1 MQHVGTYFLGLATLG
16 GIVLSPFF
24 IAPSSLA
31 EPVSPSIVQNHLTRV
46 LWGDTHLHTNQSA
59 DAFTMGNQR
68 ITPEDAYR
76 FARGETVTSQTG
88 LKARLARPLDF
99 LMISDH
105 AEFMGVFPLVFNKSP
120 TVTDS
125 RLGKRW
131 SEYVEAGTPH
141 RIIMEFS
148 MLAMGIGRADD
159 LQQYVDESHG
169 VDLALLESL
178 RGLDV
183 EPPLQRSIW
192 AQATK
197 LADEFN
203 EPGLFT
209 AFVGYEWTS
218 TPDGNNLHR
227 NVMFRDGAEKAATV
241 VPFSAVDGSDPE
253 ALWDFMAAYEKKTG
267 GKILAIPHNGNLSN
281 GLMFAETQLSG
292 EPVDFEYA
300 QKRARWE
307 PVVEVTQVKGDGE
320 AHPFLSP
327 NDEFADYETWDR
339 FNLFTSTAKQQDML
353 EYEYA
358 RSALKNGLSWEETV
372 GANPYRFGM
381 IGSTDSHNALAT
393 ADEDNYFGK
402 TTRSEPAA
410 GRGSLSFAPE
420 EYASNVQLLN
430 WELAGSG
437 YAAVWAQDNTRES
450 LFDAIM
456 RRETY
461 ATTGPRMTV
470 RFFGGWHFEEGDEQ
484 RSDMTRLGYEQGV
497 PMGAELPAVE
507 GNKNGPRF
515 MVSAFKDPLG
525 ANLDRLQIVKGWV
538 DGSGQTQEDI
548 YNVAASDS
556 RSLKDNA
563 PAPVGNTVDTA
574 KASYRNTIG
583 DAHLATVWRDPDFD
597 PQLRAFYYL
606 RVIEIP
612 TPRWTTHDAAKF
624 GGPSPEGA
632 PLTTQER
639 AYTSP
644 IWYTP
649 AS

>member
-16 GIVLSPFF
+16 GMVLLPFLF
-24 IAPSSLA
+24 APSSLA
-31 EPVSPSIVQNHLTRV
+31 ESVSPSVVQTHPTRV

-120 TVTDS
+120 TVTGS

-192 AQATK
+192 AQAAK

-209 AFVGYEWTS
+209 AFIGYEWTS

-227 NVMFRDGAEKAATV
+227 NVVFRDGADKAATV

-281 GLMFAETQLSG
+281 GLMFAETQFSG

-320 AHPFLSP
+320 AHPYLSP

-339 FNLFTSTAKQQDML
+339 FNLFTSTAKQPDML
-353 EYEYA
+353 EFEYA

-538 DGSGQTQEDI
+538 DGSGQTHEEI

-574 KASYRNTIG
+574 KASYRNSIG
-583 DAHLATVWRDPDFD
+583 DAHLASVWRDPDFD
-597 PQLRAFYYL
+597 PQLRAFYYV

>member
-1 MQHVGTYFLGLATLG
+1 VSLGEHLCSLVTTRAIILVLSCLAPGLAKAQN
-16 GIVLSPFF
+16 SPT
-24 IAPSSLA
+24 LA
-31 EPVSPSIVQNHLTRV
+31 EVNPTR
-46 LWGDTHLHTNQSA
+46 LFWGDTHLHTNQSA

-68 ITPEDAYR
+68 ITPDDAYR

-88 LKARLARPLDF
+88 VKARLARPLDF

-105 AEFMGVFPLVFNKSP
+105 AEFMGVFPLVFSGSP

-131 SEYVEAGTPH
+131 GEYLKRGEAH
-141 RIIMEFS
+141 RIIMEFA
-148 MLAMGIGRADD
+148 MLSMGIGRAED
-159 LQQYVDESHG
+159 LQQYLDESHG
-169 VDLALLESL
+169 IDMALLESL

-192 AQATK
+192 AQAGD

-209 AFVGYEWTS
+209 AFIGYEWTS
-218 TPDGNNLHR
+218 TPGGNNLHR
-227 NVMFRDGAEKAATV
+227 NVMFRDGANKASTV
-241 VPFSAVDGSDPE
+241 VPFSAVDSSDPE

-267 GKILAIPHNGNLSN
+267 GKVLAIPHNGNLSN
-281 GLMFAETQLSG
+281 GLMFAETQFSG
-292 EPVDFEYA
+292 EPVDLEYA

-339 FNLFTSTAKQQDML
+339 FNLFTTTPKQQDML
-353 EYEYA
+353 QFEYA
-358 RSALKNGLSWEETV
+358 RSALKNGLSLEETV

-402 TTRSEPAA
+402 NTRSEPAA

-420 EYASNVQLLN
+420 EYAPNVQLLN

-437 YAAVWAQDNTRES
+437 YAAVWASDNTRES

-456 RRETY
+456 RKETY

-470 RFFGGWHFEEGDEQ
+470 RFFGGWHFEAGDDQ
-484 RSDMTRLGYEQGV
+484 RSDMTSLGYNQGV
-497 PMGAELPAVE
+497 PMGGELPARN
-507 GNKNGPRF
+507 GNDGPRF
-515 MVSAFKDPLG
+515 IVSALRDPVG
-525 ANLDRLQIVKGWV
+525 ANLDRLQIIKGWV
-538 DGSGQTQEDI
+538 DRSGQTREKV

-556 RSLKDNA
+556 RALQDNKLST
-563 PAPVGNTVDTA
+563 VGNTVDTA
-574 KASYRNTIG
+574 IATYRNSIG

-612 TPRWTTHDAAKF
+612 TPRWTTHDAAEF
-624 GGPSPEGA
+624 GGPTPEGA
-632 PLTTQER
+632 PLTIQER

-644 IWYTP
+644 IWYKP
-649 AS
+649 SNKQ